1 MYAGIPRNLAA
12 KAVAWAWLP
21 LEWVTTP
28 FFACSSVM
36 EKMAFRAPLILK
48 LPVFWNTS
56 ILKKSSRPHKPLIF
70 FGIGKKTVVST
81 KQQLASWK
89 YDHTYE
95 SVSPYCRVRE
105 DGSDLG
111 VLGHDLPRIVHIIQ
125 AQLDTLLP
133 KQHLLALSCHMIE

>member
-1 MYAGIPRNLAA
+1 MPRGEDGVQGAPDLEAPGLLEHLHLEEE
-12 KAVAWAWLP
+12 LP
-21 LEWVTTP
+21 TAQTAL
-28 FFACSSVM
+28 FFW
-36 EKMAFRAPLILK
+36 I
-48 LPVFWNTS
+48 
-56 ILKKSSRPHKPLIF
+56 
-70 FGIGKKTVVST
+70 IGKKTVVST

-89 YDHTYE
+89 YEFLFIHTYE

-133 KQHLLALSCHMIE
+133 KQQLLALSCHMKNK